1 MKMSLVFFGAMALAG
16 SALAQPLTQG
26 ERDRAMSE
34 LHATRKAFLD
44 SVAGLSKAQWNFKPG
59 PDRWSVA
66 ECAEHLALAE
76 DYYFDLVTKQL
87 MASPATLEKGG
98 ETKGKDALVLKTIAD
113 RSSKRLAPEAL
124 QPAQRWPAPEALM
137 AHFTQ
142 SRDRTIAY
150 VQTTQD
156 DLRSHFRE
164 HRAVGLIDAYQ
175 WILVAAAHTERH
187 VAQINEVKA
196 APDFPKR

>member
-1 MKMSLVFFGAMALAG
+1 MALAG
-16 SALAQPLTQG
+16 CAFTQPLTQG

-44 SVAGLSKAQWNFKPG
+44 SVAGLSKAQWDFKPG
-59 PDRWSVA
+59 PDRWSIA
-66 ECAEHLALAE
+66 ECAEHLALSE
-76 DYYFDLVTKQL
+76 DYFFDLVTKQL
-87 MASPATLEKGG
+87 MASPATPGKRG
-98 ETKGKDALVLKTIAD
+98 ETKEKDALVLKTIPD

-124 QPAQRWPAPEALM
+124 QPTHRWPDPETLL
-137 AHFTQ
+137 AHFKQ

-150 VQTTQD
+150 LQTTQD
-156 DLRSHFRE
+156 DLRSRFRE
-164 HRAVGLIDAYQ
+164 HRVVGLIDAYQ
-175 WILVAAAHTERH
+175 WFLVAAAHTQRH